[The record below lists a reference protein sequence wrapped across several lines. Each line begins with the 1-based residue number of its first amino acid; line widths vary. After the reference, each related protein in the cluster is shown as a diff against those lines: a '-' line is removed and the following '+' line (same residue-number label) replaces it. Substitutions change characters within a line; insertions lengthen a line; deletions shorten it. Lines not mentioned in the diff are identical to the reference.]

1 MKGIY
6 KQGLFLW
13 SCISMMSTAVAQ
25 TKNPAL
31 ESLKINQIQ
40 VLGTHNSYAR
50 PVDPRLFQAIKPVLD
65 NMEKTYFA
73 KMPAAQKEKFLE
85 YHPNGMSLIEGL
97 KYDHPPLS
105 EQLDSGL
112 RSLELDVY
120 NDPDGGRFA
129 EPAGYVALRKAGVQ
143 NLAYMDKTDLE
154 KPGFKLLHMADLDF
168 RTYHTTLVSA
178 LKELKSWSQQNP
190 DHAPIFIMIEAKDNG
205 IPLFPNATQVL
216 PFDQKA
222 FELLDQDILQTMGRD
237 RLILPDDV
245 RGGYKTLRDAVKA
258 GHWPTVAQA
267 RGKFVFLLLPSAAGL
282 GEEGGAYVKDAPN
295 LEKKVMF
302 VQSSPESSFGAFLLL
317 DNAKMRQ
324 SEIQRY
330 VKEGFLV
337 RTRADIETY
346 EAKVN
351 DYSRAEAA
359 FSSGA
364 QIISTDFF
372 KATNTYGTPYRVQL
386 PKARDMQA
394 NPINAH

>member
-1 MKGIY
+1 MKSIY

-13 SCISMMSTAVAQ
+13 SCISMVSTVVGQ

-50 PVDPRLFQAIKPVLD
+50 PVDPRLFQAIKPALD
-65 NMEKTYFA
+65 YLEKNYLD
-73 KMPAAQKEKFLE
+73 KMPPAQKEKFME

-97 KYDHPPLS
+97 KYDHPPLT

-120 NDPDGGRFA
+120 YDPEGGRFA
-129 EPAGYVALRKAGVQ
+129 EPAGYVALRKAGVE

-168 RTYHTTLVSA
+168 RTYHTTLISA
-178 LKELKSWSQQNP
+178 LKTLKSWSQQNP
-190 DHAPIFIMIEAKDNG
+190 DHAPIFIMIEAKDTG
-205 IPLFPNATQVL
+205 IPLFPNATKVL
-216 PFDQKA
+216 PFDGQA
-222 FELLDQDILQTMGRD
+222 FEQLDQDILQTIGRD

-245 RGGYKTLRDAVKA
+245 RGNYKTLRDAVKA
-258 GHWPTVAQA
+258 GHWPTVSQA
-267 RGKFVFLLLPSAAGL
+267 RGKFVFLLLPSAAGM
-282 GEEGGAYVKDAPN
+282 GEEGGVYVENAPN
-295 LEKKVMF
+295 LEHKVMF
-302 VQSSPESSFGAFLLL
+302 VQSSPTSSYGAFLLL
-317 DNAKMRQ
+317 DNAKVRQ
-324 SEIQRY
+324 AEIQRY

-359 FSSGA
+359 FKSGA
-364 QIISTDFF
+364 QVISTDFF

-386 PKARDMQA
+386 PQGRDIQA
-394 NPINAH
+394 NPVNAQ